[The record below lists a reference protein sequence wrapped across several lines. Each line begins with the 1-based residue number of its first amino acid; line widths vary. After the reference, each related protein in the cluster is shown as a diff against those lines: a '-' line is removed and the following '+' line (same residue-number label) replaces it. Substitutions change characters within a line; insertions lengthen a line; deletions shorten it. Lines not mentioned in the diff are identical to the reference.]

1 MERETKKI
9 QENKC
14 IKVDEL
20 TSRLTAH
27 GGGRGCRAAGR
38 FCPCFFPLSSNE
50 LRQSGE
56 QGRGGKQPR
65 HQRQVTPSSFHSL
78 GTGSGAGW
86 GGRRAAPTRSA
97 GRRDPAAPR
106 GLGGNSQ
113 TRLPRPDR
121 SRTSKNN
128 RWWHRSKGRPAEMM
142 RSDTIPGGCGSR
154 QSPSATVPQG
164 RGLRRAKAPG
174 GLPGTCGA
182 AAASPS
188 SQQPFPTASP
198 QQGWGSGALLPG
210 EARPAGSRTGSASHF
225 GR

>member
-50 LRQSGE
+50 RRQCGE
-56 QGRGGKQPR
+56 QGRGGKQPQ
-65 HQRQVTPSSFHSL
+65 HQCRVTPSSFHSL
-78 GTGSGAGW
+78 GTGRGLAGEGGGQHPPAALGAG
-86 GGRRAAPTRSA
+86 TLLL
-97 GRRDPAAPR
+97 R
-106 GLGGNSQ
+106 GERGNSQ
-113 TRLPRPDR
+113 TRLPWPDR

-154 QSPSATVPQG
+154 QSPSAAVPQG
-164 RGLRRAKAPG
+164 RGLCHAKAPG

-198 QQGWGSGALLPG
+198 QQGWGRGALLPG
-210 EARPAGSRTGSASHF
+210 EAHPAGSRTGSASHF